1 MRQLKIRLLYLCK
14 WLGLFGLTRAWYSD
28 RLRILC
34 YHGFEQRDECDF
46 RPQLFIKPGTFESR
60 LAYLARQG
68 IPVLPLPEALARMAA
83 GTLPRGCTVITI
95 DDGFQST
102 LTLAAPLLKKFALPS
117 MVYVTTYY
125 VEKRVPV
132 FRLALQYLFWQAKVD
147 DAAARRLAAEMP
159 VLEVS
164 HDTANASQVMWAVI
178 RHGETLD
185 SEALRGALLLRVAD
199 MLGLGGEL
207 DSTLVVFKLLAP
219 EEVPRLAAF
228 GVDVQLHT
236 HRHRF
241 PPESEAEARRE
252 ILDNR
257 RSLGA
262 MLGREPAHFCYP
274 SGVYHPFQWKLLESL
289 GVASSTTCEPGLNSG
304 ATPRFG
310 LKRFLDSE
318 AISPIEYEA
327 ELAGFSEALRN
338 FRALLS
344 RKSSNPALPYD

>member
-1 MRQLKIRLLYLCK
+1 MRQLKIRLLHVCK
-14 WLGLFGLTRAWYSD
+14 WLGLFAITRRWYAD

-34 YHGFEQRDECDF
+34 YHGFELRDECDF
-46 RPQLFIKPGTFESR
+46 RPQLFIRPRTFESR
-60 LAYLARQG
+60 LAYLARRG

-83 GTLPRGCTVITI
+83 GTLPRGCTAITI

-102 LTLAAPLLKKFALPS
+102 LTLAAPLLRKFQLPS

-125 VEKRVPV
+125 VEKRSPV

-159 VLEVS
+159 VLDVA
-164 HDTANASQVMWAVI
+164 HDTADASQVMWAVI

-199 MLGLGGEL
+199 LLGVGGDL
-207 DSTLVVFKLLAP
+207 DSQLAVFKLLAP
-219 EEVPRLAAF
+219 DEVPQLADF

-241 PPESEAEARRE
+241 PPEDESAARRE

-262 MLGREPAHFCYP
+262 MLGHAPNHFCYP
-274 SGVYHPFQWKLLESL
+274 SGVYQTFQWKLLEEL
-289 GVASSTTCEPGLNSG
+289 GVASSTTCEPGLNNG

-318 AISPIEYEA
+318 AISPIEFEA

-338 FRALLS
+338 FRALL
-344 RKSSNPALPYD
+344 RGKSSNPALPYD